1 MISGIEQNPKLGFY
15 RVGEETISL
24 KPQALIR
31 ATETGHYPTW
41 HFNNKIYASL
51 NWTEEPEVDIREL
64 YRIRAQQLR
73 DKYDWIRVEA
83 SGGGDSTTAIYS
95 FLLNDIHLD
104 EVVFRYPKGLDKGL
118 TGDAQNYHAENT
130 LSEREFAAEPL
141 LRWIRTNY
149 PKVKVTV
156 QDYAENLFT
165 GDYLNKDESWVFNT
179 REYFQPAHG
188 IKHNNF
194 NTREHRLLADSGKKI
209 CALYGVDKPKISL
222 LDGSWYASFID
233 LQANH
238 GAPIVEDYTNITT
251 ELFYWSPDLPE
262 LSVKQAHLVKNWF
275 DIPHN
280 INLRHLVRWPNHGIA
295 QRSAYEQIIKPII
308 YPDYDPETW
317 QTTKPTNNFY
327 NEMDHWFHANL
338 KGTSLYNTWEAGI
351 EFLKN
356 KIDHKYL
363 VHECGKPVGLI
374 GFVSPLYYLGKSTAP
389 VSQPAFVNQSYKA
402 DDRNRGNILAVVDKK
417 LKKIQL

>member
-1 MISGIEQNPKLGFY
+1 M
-15 RVGEETISL
+15 
-24 KPQALIR
+24 
-31 ATETGHYPTW
+31 
-41 HFNNKIYASL
+41 
-51 NWTEEPEVDIREL
+51 
-64 YRIRAQQLR
+64 
-73 DKYDWIRVEA
+73 
-83 SGGGDSTTAIYS
+83 
-95 FLLNDIHLD
+95 
-104 EVVFRYPKGLDKGL
+104 
-118 TGDAQNYHAENT
+118 
-130 LSEREFAAEPL
+130 
-141 LRWIRTNY
+141 
-149 PKVKVTV
+149 
-156 QDYAENLFT
+156 
-165 GDYLNKDESWVFNT
+165 
-179 REYFQPAHG
+179 
-188 IKHNNF
+188 
-194 NTREHRLLADSGKKI
+194 
-209 CALYGVDKPKISL
+209 
-222 LDGSWYASFID
+222 
-233 LQANH
+233 
-238 GAPIVEDYTNITT
+238 
-251 ELFYWSPDLPE
+251 
-262 LSVKQAHLVKNWF
+262 
-275 DIPHN
+275 
-280 INLRHLVRWPNHGIA
+280 RWPNHGIE